1 MRPERPVFAWHPL
14 TRKPTGDVALKP
26 DRELCSLRGR
36 ENQNPRRAALRERI
50 DPAERDS
57 KGRQRDLVG
66 HDVLEP
72 AAERL
77 SDLSDEDERQVLLF
91 RLDQSEP
98 VRSAEPLNDL
108 LLDER
113 RSRNGGS
120 GQLDGGEQT
129 QG

>member
-1 MRPERPVFAWHPL
+1 MGPERPLFAWNAL
-14 TRKPTGDVALKP
+14 IRKPRGDEVLKP

-36 ENQNPRRAALRERI
+36 ENQHSRRAARGERI

-57 KGRQRDLVG
+57 KGRQRDLVV
-66 HDVLEP
+66 HDLLEP
-72 AAERL
+72 AAELL

-98 VRSAEPLNDL
+98 VRSAKLLNDL

-113 RSRNGGS
+113 RSRKGGS

>member
-1 MRPERPVFAWHPL
+1 MGPERPLFAWHPL
-14 TRKPTGDVALKP
+14 SRKPTGDVLLKP

-36 ENQNPRRAALRERI
+36 ENQHPRRAARRERI

-66 HDVLEP
+66 HDLLEP
-72 AAERL
+72 AAEL
-77 SDLSDEDERQVLLF
+77 VSDLSDEDERQVLLF

-108 LLDER
+108 VLDER
-113 RSRNGGS
+113 CSRKSGS

-129 QG
+129 HG